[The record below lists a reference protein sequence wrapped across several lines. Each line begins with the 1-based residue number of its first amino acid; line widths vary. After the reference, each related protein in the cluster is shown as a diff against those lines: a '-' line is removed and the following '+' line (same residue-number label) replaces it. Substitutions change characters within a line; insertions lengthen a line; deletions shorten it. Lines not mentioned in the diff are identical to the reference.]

1 VLVAVL
7 QLIQLMTHGLEHG
20 MVVVHRA

>member
-1 VLVAVL
+1 MLVAVL